1 MNIDIAAAPEESPE
15 TAAKRLIATQR
26 RRRARRQFLFGF
38 LLTAIF
44 ISWMVNDFLAPDV
57 NSVSLSAK
65 LAPSAP
71 EINFDRRDMVPMQ
84 RRSSEDQL
92 KKGDSL
98 AALLARNG
106 VAAGEAQAALDSL
119 KTEFDARNLQPGQ
132 KVRVFRAWPPGD
144 DAKLSEGQFAGFDL
158 IPEPRQKVIVQR
170 LDDGR
175 FETTRQ
181 NRPLNEKYFVADTLI
196 TSSVYEAARSSGVAP
211 NLVADLI
218 RLFSFSVDFQRDIRE
233 GDQLE
238 VLYTRRFDQN
248 NQLAEEGEIIFV
260 ALTNRG
266 QRLAYWLHNQ
276 DDEEQHY
283 YDEQGRSVQRLL
295 MRTPVDGARLSSRY
309 GMRRHPILGYTRLH
323 RGLDF
328 AAPVGTPI
336 YAAGDG
342 QVTKIG
348 RYGDSGLY
356 IKLRH
361 NDRFETA
368 YAHMN
373 GFAKGLKKGD
383 KVKQGQVIGYV
394 GRTGLATGPHLHYEV
409 LQGNMPVNPR
419 SLNLPPRQELSAQQ
433 LAAFETTRTQAAKR
447 IGTLASRNNSLTSL
461 PR

>member
-1 MNIDIAAAPEESPE
+1 MTIDNAASREESPE
-15 TAAKRLIATQR
+15 NIAKRLIATQR
-26 RRRARRQFLFGF
+26 RRRARRQLSIGF
-38 LLTAIF
+38 LLSAIF
-44 ISWMVNDFLAPDV
+44 IGWLVNDFLAPDI
-57 NSVSLSAK
+57 NNASLSAK
-65 LAPSAP
+65 PAPLAP
-71 EINFDRRDMVPMQ
+71 EINLERRAMPPMQ
-84 RRSSEDQL
+84 RQSHEDQL

-106 VAAGEAQAALDSL
+106 IGAGQAQAALDSL
-119 KTEFDARNLQPGQ
+119 KGEFDARNLRPGQ
-132 KVRVFRAWPPGD
+132 KVRVFRAWPPGV
-144 DAKLSEGQFAGFDL
+144 DAKLTEGEFVGFDL

-170 LDDGR
+170 LADGQ

-181 NRPLNEKYFVADTLI
+181 NRPLSEKYFVADKLI

-266 QRLAYWLHNQ
+266 QRHAFWLHHL
-276 DDEEQHY
+276 DDGEQHY

-342 QVTKIG
+342 QVIKIG
-348 RYGDSGLY
+348 RYGDNGLY

-361 NDRFETA
+361 SNRFETA

-383 KVKQGQVIGYV
+383 RVKQGQVIGYV

-409 LQGNMPVNPR
+409 LQGNKPTNPR
-419 SLNLPPRQELSAQQ
+419 SLDLPPRHELSARQ
-433 LAAFETTRTQAAKR
+433 LTAFETTRAQAAKR
-447 IGTLASRNNSLTSL
+447 IGTLASRNNALTSL